1 MAPSK
6 AKKTSATA
14 KPAGKSRTTASKK
27 TTAAA
32 TKAAKPRTSATKDPF
47 KTKKSRVPTRQADN
61 VLTPPDDV
69 AEAVDAF
76 RAAQDQAKFYEGE
89 ATVHKNTILNYAAE
103 EYARRLFTGEGSGF
117 KIQGVETI
125 AMYVVQDASAGI
137 SEEDVE
143 EFTERWGEKAAED
156 LIVRDFGSI
165 RFNEAVLEANYDAV
179 VAALQ
184 TLPPEVLDNL
194 FKPMAM
200 KARHGAAEVARRHV
214 KNAEELREIIR
225 HLKLRNYVR

>member
-6 AKKTSATA
+6 RK
-14 KPAGKSRTTASKK
+14 
-27 TTAAA
+27 TAASA
-32 TKAAKPRTSATKDPF
+32 PAKAAAKTRSASSSAAAPKDPF
-47 KTKKSRVPTRQADN
+47 KTKKSRVPTRQAEN
-61 VLTPPDDV
+61 VLTPPEDV

-103 EYARRLFTGEGSGF
+103 EYSRRLFTGEGSGF
-117 KIQGVETI
+117 KIQGVETM

-143 EFTERWGEKAAED
+143 EFTERWGKKAAED

-184 TLPPEVLDNL
+184 SLPPEVLDNL

-200 KARHGAAEVARRHV
+200 KARPGAADLARRHV

>member
-6 AKKTSATA
+6 RKTAASAPAKAA
-14 KPAGKSRTTASKK
+14 AKSRSVGSSEA
-27 TTAAA
+27 
-32 TKAAKPRTSATKDPF
+32 PKDPF
-47 KTKKSRVPTRQADN
+47 KTKKSRVPTRQAEN
-61 VLTPPDDV
+61 VLTPPEDV

-103 EYARRLFTGEGSGF
+103 EYSRRLFTGEGSGF
-117 KIQGVETI
+117 KIQGVETM

-143 EFTERWGEKAAED
+143 EFTERWGKKAAED

-184 TLPPEVLDNL
+184 SLPPEVLDNL

-200 KARHGAAEVARRHV
+200 KARPGAADLARRHV
-214 KNAEELREIIR
+214 KNPEELREIIR